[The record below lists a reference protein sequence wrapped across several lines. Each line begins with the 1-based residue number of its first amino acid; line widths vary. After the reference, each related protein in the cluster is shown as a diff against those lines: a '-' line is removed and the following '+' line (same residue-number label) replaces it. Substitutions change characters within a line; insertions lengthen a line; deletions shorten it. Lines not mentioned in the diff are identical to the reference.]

1 MKYPIINST
10 EFGQITVDGIV
21 YDHDIRILVNG
32 EVKKRKKALAKE
44 IYGTS
49 HKIGPK
55 ELESVCKGDPEI
67 LFIGTGQSGLAELTA
82 EGRELLRERG
92 IQFQTLPTPQIVAPF
107 NDCQKRK
114 VALIHVTC

>member
-1 MKYPIINST
+1 MHCPKIDST
-10 EFGQITVDGIV
+10 KFGQIVVDGEV
-21 YDHDIRILVNG
+21 YDYDIRILANG
-32 EVKKRKKALAKE
+32 EIKKRKKALAKE

-55 ELESVCKGDPEI
+55 ELEAVCKDDPEI

-82 EGRELLRERG
+82 EGREFLRERG
-92 IQFQTLPTPQIVAPF
+92 IRVQTLPTPQIVAPF